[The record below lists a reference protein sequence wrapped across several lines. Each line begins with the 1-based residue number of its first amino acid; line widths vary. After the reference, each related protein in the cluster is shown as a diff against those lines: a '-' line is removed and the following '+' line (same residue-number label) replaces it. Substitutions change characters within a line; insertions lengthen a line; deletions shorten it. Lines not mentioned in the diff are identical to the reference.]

1 MALNLMWLVLE
12 NKGESPRGDVAILI
26 AVELFCI
33 DYT

>member
-1 MALNLMWLVLE
+1 MWLALE
-12 NKGESPRGDVAILI
+12 DKAESPRGDVAILT

>member
-1 MALNLMWLVLE
+1 MWLTLE
-12 NKGESPRGDVAILI
+12 DKAESPREEVAILI